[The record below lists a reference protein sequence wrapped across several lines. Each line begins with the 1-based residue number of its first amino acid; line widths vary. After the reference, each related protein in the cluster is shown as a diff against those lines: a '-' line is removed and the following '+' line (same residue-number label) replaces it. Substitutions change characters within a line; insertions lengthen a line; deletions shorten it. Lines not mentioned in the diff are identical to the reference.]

1 METKNLKTHFEPQ
14 QVTLRLPKLPSWNI
28 TELTGYEPK
37 TTFWDDF
44 SIADMINAPE
54 SVLDT
59 FKRAFRDWHNDVRYM
74 AELALVLNHKGWYH
88 YDNGREI
95 LSKVYFALWE
105 KLDIWCKDNFTDE
118 AAKYYF
124 DVTD

>member
-1 METKNLKTHFEPQ
+1 
-14 QVTLRLPKLPSWNI
+14 
-28 TELTGYEPK
+28 
-37 TTFWDDF
+37 
-44 SIADMINAPE
+44 
-54 SVLDT
+54 
-59 FKRAFRDWHNDVRYM
+59 M